1 MQLLLIARPQA
12 ELQTTSLKWVFSSKI
27 SLQQQAHCLPQR
39 RSDDILPV
47 LFSAQTLGSDL
58 AAVKTLD
65 ALRNAMA
72 GFDGCALKKTASNLV
87 FADGNPEAKIMIIG
101 EAPGEM
107 KTGWGCLCRG
117 SWSAS

>member
-1 MQLLLIARPQA
+1 MALVDSPAPQA
-12 ELQTTSLKWVFSSKI
+12 ELQTTSLKVGV
-27 SLQQQAHCLPQR
+27 QQQNKPPAEAHCLPQR
-39 RSDDILPV
+39 RHRTTIACFV
-47 LFSAQTLGSDL
+47 FSPDARSDL

-107 KTGWGCLCRG
+107 KTGWGCL
-117 SWSAS
+117 S